1 MVNEVKEFLE
11 DYNNLLDE
19 INEDIESVEDMVKN
33 KKVLKLSDV
42 NLIDL
47 QQDEYLYD
55 WYFDIKEKQIKNNK
69 Q

>member
-55 WYFDIKEKQIKNNK
+55 WYFDIKEKQINTNK